1 MISFAS
7 AKGPSITMRFAPEY
21 LTRQPLELGFKP
33 EASSRT
39 PAFCRSSWYFCI
51 SEMSF
56 SGGITPDSVSFVA
69 LTMIMNRIV
78 FSVVGRAPGR
88 FRPDESLALPVRRT
102 RPSEIDTPRVLNLRL
117 AFLLRGGRVAESAL
131 RV

>member
-39 PAFCRSSWYFCI
+39 PAFCRSWWYFCI

-78 FSVVGRAPGR
+78 FSVVLRAGCPFGLGEGLTLAVTLR
-88 FRPDESLALPVRRT
+88 RPRDIETDRVR
-102 RPSEIDTPRVLNLRL
+102 
-117 AFLLRGGRVAESAL
+117 
-131 RV
+131 